1 MEKTAE
7 GMSTD
12 ESNRLRGIYSPEK
25 DCFKQT
31 YIHFA
36 NAKKHSKNVVEQT
49 FLLRTGQI
57 FEIDKCGYL
66 GILCTRCT
74 RQCMADS
81 Q

>member
-31 YIHFA
+31 YISLMQ
-36 NAKKHSKNVVEQT
+36 KKHSQNVVEQT

-74 RQCMADS
+74 RQHMADS